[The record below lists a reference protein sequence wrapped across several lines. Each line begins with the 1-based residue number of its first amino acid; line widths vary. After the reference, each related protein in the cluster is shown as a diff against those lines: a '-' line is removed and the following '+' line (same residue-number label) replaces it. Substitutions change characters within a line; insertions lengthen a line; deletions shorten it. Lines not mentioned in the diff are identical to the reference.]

1 MRGAYMKGNSA
12 AAGDLRGVG
21 PDLPKLCLQT
31 VTDEDAEQSGWL
43 KAQLR
48 VFEVYVDGRM
58 PTEWK
63 TVFDGGRLVPLVRP
77 KEPNKLRVA
86 VVPMVMTRAFG
97 RLALW
102 CVKEEMARTLRGA
115 GQVGVGVSGAC
126 EAVVR
131 TVQALAEEVERD
143 EEKSCVIVQDDLK
156 NFYNEVSQLA
166 IRDVIMQR
174 VPALARLAKYLCEGP
189 DHATVF
195 YGLFHPMVK
204 SVGVHMGSTLAA
216 AFSAV
221 VLAHHVEEWQRRWA
235 ESRRARVRCA
245 TSFAGWARSRRT
257 ERRKARRTILSA
269 SSCSRRRTAQG
280 WNARQGRVRRS
291 PQRARLRWR
300 ASSSAPGLGRKRQAR
315 RALLGR
321 MCISSLR
328 REITAAYMR
337 GT

>member
-1 MRGAYMKGNSA
+1 MKGNSA

-102 CVKEEMARTLRGA
+102 CVKEEMARMLRGA

-131 TVQALAEEVERD
+131 TVQALAEEVEQD
-143 EEKSCVIVQDDLK
+143 EEKSFVIMQDDLK

-235 ESRRARVRCA
+235 EEQARAGAMCD
-245 TSFAGWARSRRT
+245 
-257 ERRKARRTILSA
+257 
-269 SSCSRRRTAQG
+269 
-280 WNARQGRVRRS
+280 
-291 PQRARLRWR
+291 RLR
-300 ASSSAPGLGRKRQAR
+300 GLGAEQAHGAEESEAYDPFGELVFSQEDSAGMER
-315 RALLGR
+315 EAREGEALTPTRA
-321 MCISSLR
+321 
-328 REITAAYMR
+328 AAV
-337 GT
+337 